1 MGVNRGILNN
11 RQELLC
17 SGNKYNVKLPMNLFL
32 DTMEHDSIVKRYGD
46 TSIVLLIVFLQAY
59 KSQFNTITFS
69 IADVIYSYNARMNY
83 KHDKQTY
90 GIIDII
96 KFLINEGYVKYINNR
111 GVSVGKLQPKHIISL
126 DLCNLIEKD
135 CEGNDINY
143 IDIPW
148 SIVQKIYNSTKST
161 KVRKGLISF
170 YIYIYM
176 ECMESIERKVVLLKN
191 DIKEKLLINSDNTFR
206 NYSNELTKLGMFING
221 RTKRIK
227 QYQGDIIRKDYTFTI
242 LDEYPY
248 SIVVDIEEVLVGG
261 TRFLEM
267 QKKKNERN
275 KKHNR
280 KYL

>member
-1 MGVNRGILNN
+1 MGVNRGVLNN
-11 RQELLC
+11 RRELLY

-32 DTMEHDSIVKRYGD
+32 DTMECDNIVKRYGD
-46 TSIVLLIVFLQAY
+46 TSIVLLIIFLQSY
-59 KSQFNTITFS
+59 KNQFNTITFS

-90 GIIDII
+90 GIVDMI

-111 GVSVGKLQPKHIISL
+111 GVSISKLQPKHIISL

-170 YIYIYM
+170 YLYIYM

-206 NYSNELTKLGMFING
+206 NYSNELTRLGIFISG

-242 LDEYPY
+242 LDECPY
-248 SIVVDIEEVLVGG
+248 SIVVDIEEILVGG

>member
-1 MGVNRGILNN
+1 M
-11 RQELLC
+11 
-17 SGNKYNVKLPMNLFL
+17 
-32 DTMEHDSIVKRYGD
+32 
-46 TSIVLLIVFLQAY
+46 
-59 KSQFNTITFS
+59 
-69 IADVIYSYNARMNY
+69 
-83 KHDKQTY
+83 
-90 GIIDII
+90 
-96 KFLINEGYVKYINNR
+96 
-111 GVSVGKLQPKHIISL
+111 
-126 DLCNLIEKD
+126 IEKD
-135 CEGNDINY
+135 CEGNDINC

-170 YIYIYM
+170 YLYIYM
-176 ECMESIERKVVLLKN
+176 ECMESIERKVILLKN
-191 DIKEKLLINSDNTFR
+191 DIKEELLINSDNTFR
-206 NYSNELTKLGMFING
+206 NYSNELTRLGMFIKG

-227 QYQGDIIRKDYTFTI
+227 QYQGDIVRKDYTFTI

-248 SIVVDIEEVLVGG
+248 SIVVDIEEDLVGG

>member
-1 MGVNRGILNN
+1 MGVNRGVLNN
-11 RQELLC
+11 RQELLY

-32 DTMEHDSIVKRYGD
+32 DTMECDSIVKRYGN
-46 TSIVLLIVFLQAY
+46 TSIVLLIIFLQAY

-90 GIIDII
+90 GIIDMI
-96 KFLINEGYVKYINNR
+96 KFLINEGCIKYINNR
-111 GVSVGKLQPKHIISL
+111 GVSISKLQPKHIISL

-148 SIVQKIYNSTKST
+148 SIVQKIYNTTKST

-206 NYSNELTKLGMFING
+206 SYSNKLTKLGMFING

-227 QYQGDIIRKDYTFTI
+227 QYQGDIIRKDYAFTI

>member
-1 MGVNRGILNN
+1 MGVNRGVLNN
-11 RQELLC
+11 RQELLY
-17 SGNKYNVKLPMNLFL
+17 SGNKYNVKLPIELFL

-46 TSIVLLIVFLQAY
+46 TSIVFLIIFLQAY

-69 IADVIYSYNARMNY
+69 IADIIYSYNARMNY

-90 GIIDII
+90 GIIDMI

-111 GVSVGKLQPKHIISL
+111 GVPVGKLQPKHIISL

-170 YIYIYM
+170 YLYIYM
-176 ECMESIERKVVLLKN
+176 ECMESIEHKVILLKN
-191 DIKEKLLINSDNTFR
+191 DIKENLLINSDNTFR
-206 NYSNELTKLGMFING
+206 SYSNELTKLGVFISG

-227 QYQGDIIRKDYTFTI
+227 QYQGDIVRKDYTFTI
-242 LDEYPY
+242 LNEYPY

>member
-1 MGVNRGILNN
+1 MGVNRGVLSN

-17 SGNKYNVKLPMNLFL
+17 SGNKYNVKLPMKLFL

-46 TSIVLLIVFLQAY
+46 TSIVSLIIFLQAY

-90 GIIDII
+90 GIIDMI

-111 GVSVGKLQPKHIISL
+111 GVPVGKLQPKHIISL

-135 CEGNDINY
+135 CEGNDINC

-170 YIYIYM
+170 YLYIYM
-176 ECMESIERKVVLLKN
+176 ECMESIERKVILLKN
-191 DIKEKLLINSDNTFR
+191 DIKEELLINSDNTFR
-206 NYSNELTKLGMFING
+206 NYSNELTRLGMFING

-227 QYQGDIIRKDYTFTI
+227 QYQGDIVRKDYTFTI

>member
-1 MGVNRGILNN
+1 MGVNRGVLNN
-11 RQELLC
+11 RQELLY
-17 SGNKYNVKLPMNLFL
+17 SGNKYNVKLPMSLFL

-69 IADVIYSYNARMNY
+69 IADVIYSCNARMNY

-90 GIIDII
+90 GIIDMI
-96 KFLINEGYVKYINNR
+96 KFLINEGYIKYINNR
-111 GVSVGKLQPKHIISL
+111 GVPVGKLQPKHIISL

-148 SIVQKIYNSTKST
+148 SIVQKIYKRTKST

-170 YIYIYM
+170 YLYIYM
-176 ECMESIERKVVLLKN
+176 ECMESIERKAVLLKN

-227 QYQGDIIRKDYTFTI
+227 QYQGDIIRKDYTFII

>member
-1 MGVNRGILNN
+1 MGVNRGVLNN
-11 RQELLC
+11 RQELLY
-17 SGNKYNVKLPMNLFL
+17 SGNKYNVKLPMSLFL
-32 DTMEHDSIVKRYGD
+32 DTIEHDSIVKRYGD
-46 TSIVLLIVFLQAY
+46 TSIVSLIIFLQAY

-90 GIIDII
+90 GIIDMI
-96 KFLINEGYVKYINNR
+96 KFLINEGYIKYINNR
-111 GVSVGKLQPKHIISL
+111 GVPVGKLQPKHIISL

-170 YIYIYM
+170 YLYIYM
-176 ECMESIERKVVLLKN
+176 ECMESIERKAVLLKN

>member
-1 MGVNRGILNN
+1 MGVNRGVLNN
-11 RQELLC
+11 RQELLY

-46 TSIVLLIVFLQAY
+46 TSIVLLIIFLQAY

-90 GIIDII
+90 GIIDMI

-111 GVSVGKLQPKHIISL
+111 GVPVGKLQPKHIISL

-135 CEGNDINY
+135 CERNDINY

-170 YIYIYM
+170 YLYIYM
-176 ECMESIERKVVLLKN
+176 ECMESIEHKVILLKN

-206 NYSNELTKLGMFING
+206 NYSNELTRLGMFING
-221 RTKRIK
+221 RIKRIK
-227 QYQGDIIRKDYTFTI
+227 QYQGDIIRKDYTFTA